1 MTWLLKSLQV
11 FNRNVT
17 ICYVVTSRTD
27 IHYSILIETRLRPKA
42 ISQSLLHFQPSKV
55 PWTKMFGSEV
65 NSFVRSSSFPLP
77 FSGHNSIADLSIYV
91 WAEKNFC
98 TTIWSKLC
106 YILTK
111 LFGNLL
117 KILKNPFK
125 CTFFLIY

>member
-1 MTWLLKSLQV
+1 MTWLLKSSQV
-11 FNRNVT
+11 FNRNFAT
-17 ICYVVTSRTD
+17 CCDVTSITNIR
-27 IHYSILIETRLRPKA
+27 YYILIEARLRPNS
-42 ISQSLLHFQPSKV
+42 ISQSSLHFQPSKV
-55 PWTKMFGSEV
+55 PWTKMLGSEV
-65 NSFVRSSSFPLP
+65 NSFVRRVRSPLP
-77 FSGHNSIADLSIYV
+77 FSGHKKSADLSMY
-91 WAEKNFC
+91 EQKKFC